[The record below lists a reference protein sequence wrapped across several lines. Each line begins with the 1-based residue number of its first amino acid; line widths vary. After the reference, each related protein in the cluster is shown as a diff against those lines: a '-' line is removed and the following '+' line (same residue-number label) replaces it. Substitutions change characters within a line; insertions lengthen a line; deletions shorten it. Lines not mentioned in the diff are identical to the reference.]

1 MRKYPAALLLF
12 LSLFRLFSD
21 SSDDIISEI
30 TKSSIKIGKKAVIT
44 TKLSGMKD
52 MKILWQ
58 DLSKSEADIEVL
70 STKDSYIKDYLNLEI
85 VFTSFKPKEYVDLYF
100 TIPMVDPAG
109 ESFYLETKKYS
120 ISVNG
125 VLSPTDLEAAKS
137 IQDPSK
143 IELKPEKGQ
152 EKFSFNFRPYAAV
165 IVTILIALACAA
177 VIFYL
182 LYNYFIKKKFK
193 EVKKADIS
201 PYERFLASMN
211 MIVFEPDEDRKESEY
226 KLSVLSE
233 SLKELIFGEF
243 MISAPSETTRELIR
257 ALKLNNFDEDVT
269 FIINKLFTEMDMIK
283 FAKAPYDFDR
293 LHFFYEKIKELGGRI
308 HELYKYQNIE
318 KKEDGANK

>member
-1 MRKYPAALLLF
+1 MRKYFVVLLF
-12 LSLFRLFSD
+12 LSLSRIFPD

-30 TKSSIKIGKKAVIT
+30 TKNSIKIGEKAVLT
-44 TKLSGMKD
+44 TKIAGIKD

-58 DLSKSEADIEVL
+58 DLSKSDADIEVL
-70 STKDSYIKDYLNLEI
+70 STKNSYIKDYLILEI
-85 VFTSFKPKEYVDLYF
+85 VFTSFKPKEYVDFYF

-109 ESFYLETKKYS
+109 ESLYLETKKYS

-125 VLSPTDLEAAKS
+125 VLSPTDLEAAKN

-143 IELKPEKGQ
+143 IELKPEKDQ
-152 EKFSFNFRPYAAV
+152 EKFGFNFKPYV
-165 IVTILIALACAA
+165 KLIIIILIALACAA
-177 VIFYL
+177 VVFYL
-182 LYNYFIKKKFK
+182 LYNYFIKKKFM

-201 PYERFLASMN
+201 PYERFLANIN

-226 KLSVLSE
+226 KLSILSE

-243 MISAPSETTRELIR
+243 TINAPSETTRELIR
-257 ALKLNNFDEDVT
+257 TLKLNNFDEDIT

-293 LHFFYEKIKELGGRI
+293 LQFFYGKIKELGEKI
-308 HELYKYQNIE
+308 NELYKYKNLE

>member
-1 MRKYPAALLLF
+1 MRKYFVTLLL

-30 TKSSIKIGKKAVIT
+30 TKNSIKIGEKVVLT
-44 TKLSGMKD
+44 TKIPGIKD

-58 DLSKSEADIEVL
+58 DLSKSDADIEVL
-70 STKDSYIKDYLNLEI
+70 STKDSYNKEYLILEI
-85 VFTSFKPKEYVDLYF
+85 VFTSFKPKEYVDFYF
-100 TIPMVDPAG
+100 TIPMVNPDG
-109 ESFYLETKKYS
+109 ESLYLETKKYS

-125 VLSPTDLEAAKS
+125 VLSPTDLEAAKN

-143 IELKPEKGQ
+143 IELKQEKEQ
-152 EKFSFNFRPYAAV
+152 EKFSFNFRPYIKIIV
-165 IVTILIALACAA
+165 IILIALFCAA

-193 EVKKADIS
+193 DVKKADIS
-201 PYERFLASMN
+201 PYERFLANMN
-211 MIVFEPDEDRKESEY
+211 MIVFETDDDRKEAEY
-226 KLSVLSE
+226 KLSILSE

-243 MISAPSETTRELIR
+243 SINAPSETTRELIR
-257 ALKLNNFDEDVT
+257 TLKLNNFDEDTT

-283 FAKAPYDFDR
+283 FAKAPYDFER
-293 LHFFYEKIKELGGRI
+293 LQFFYGKIKELGERI
-308 HELYKYQNIE
+308 HELYKYKNLE